1 MGAKDTMKTFFAS
14 VNEQTVPTRG
24 YGPKIVSTPMGPFSF
39 NSALGVWVN
48 ANNGMQMP
56 NIAFQDMYAM
66 MDYGVA
72 DGAKNI
78 VTSSAPSGF
87 TPNPVDWGNYDQFSM
102 PTLTTIGQQITGIND
117 TITLKLNI
125 SGSGIWNAF
134 YLVNTENDYAGTQIE
149 IGTGTPY
156 VTGDTATFTVSNNDW
171 LFFRFFLDGTN
182 TCLLSTVAVI
192 NTSDN
197 NAVLDTFNARLKPR
211 SGLCP

>member
-1 MGAKDTMKTFFAS
+1 M
-14 VNEQTVPTRG
+14 NEQTVPTRG

-39 NSALGVWVN
+39 NDTLGVWVN

-87 TPNPVDWGNYDQFSM
+87 TPNPVDWGNYVQESSPSFN
-102 PTLTTIGQQITGIND
+102 TIGQQITGIND

-125 SGSGIWNAF
+125 SGIMVYQIF
-134 YLVNTENDYAGTQIE
+134 YGVNTVNEFPITTTSLG
-149 IGTGTPY
+149 IGNPY
-156 VTGDTATFTVSNNDW
+156 TGDTPTFTVSNNDW
-171 LFFRFFLDGTN
+171 LFFQFNLQTSPL
-182 TCLLSTVAVI
+182 CSLSPVMVI
-192 NTSDN
+192 NTSDG
-197 NAVLDTFNARLKPR
+197 NAVLDTINVRLKGRGDP
-211 SGLCP
+211 CPD